1 MTISK
6 FYEEAPGKTIINLS
20 QIEALG
26 LIEIKETSTSENIFT
41 KLWNWLNLKEPE
53 YIYEAHYVIHNKDYK
68 SFTYSSKLTR
78 KVPISEEDK
87 IEVKKLAEEHRAK
100 LFEAMKAYDILSRTF
115 NSQNN
120 SHNEDV
126 IAE

>member
-6 FYEEAPGKTIINLS
+6 FYEFDASLTIINLS

-26 LIEIKETSTSENIFT
+26 PIKFEETSTPENIFT
-41 KLWNWLNLKEPE
+41 KLWNRLTLKEPK
-53 YIYEAHYVIHNKDYK
+53 YTYEVHYDIHNKDYP

-78 KVPISEEDK
+78 EVPISEEDK
-87 IEVKKLAEEHRAK
+87 IEVKKKVEENRTK
-100 LFEAMKAYDILSRTF
+100 LFEAMKAYDISSRTL

-120 SHNEDV
+120 SNNEGV
-126 IAE
+126 